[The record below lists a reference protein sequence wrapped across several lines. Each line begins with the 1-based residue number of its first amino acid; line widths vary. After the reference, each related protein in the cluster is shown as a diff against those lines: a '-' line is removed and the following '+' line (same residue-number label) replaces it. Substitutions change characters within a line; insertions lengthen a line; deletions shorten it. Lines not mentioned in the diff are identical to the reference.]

1 MKSLQLKLG
10 KNASLIS
17 RKPKLLKMASSCLL
31 LLRQPRIPPP
41 PPELPVNPGTPEEL
55 TLPSVAPIA
64 LEIPLKIEAA
74 AEAALVDDTRHV
86 MILIVVA
93 IAPGMLPSDLGTV
106 TWRNAVATVTSV
118 ISATSVAIDPRG
130 AAVAGQPAGEDGT
143 ETASASVKEI
153 AAPTETDLEIGTVT
167 VIESDLDLANEI
179 TTGIDL
185 TVAAIEAEIEIVAVV
200 TIIVLDELGHPPADA
215 RARGLA
221 TDLVAGSATVHVH
234 DHDLLLLDGAP
245 APSRTRDEGPVL
257 VADRPHDGPLLAL
270 WTSTGMCL

>member
-1 MKSLQLKLG
+1 M
-10 KNASLIS
+10 
-17 RKPKLLKMASSCLL
+17 KMASSCLL

-55 TLPSVAPIA
+55 TPPSVAPIA
-64 LEIPLKIEAA
+64 LEIPLRIEAA

-130 AAVAGQPAGEDGT
+130 AAVAGQPAEEDGT

-167 VIESDLDLANEI
+167 VTVIESDLDLANEI
-179 TTGIDL
+179 TTGTDL

-215 RARGLA
+215 HARGLA
-221 TDLVAGSATVHVH
+221 TDLVAGSATVHV
-234 DHDLLLLDGAP
+234 HDLLLLDGAP

-257 VADRPHDGPLLAL
+257 VADHPHDGPLPAL